1 MDTQELFNDLQERK
15 SGKPIF
21 TGSRPPSI
29 IQSEANTKRDYSGP
43 KVANRVAFKRT
54 NSIDFDGEQSHSNAR
69 LDVNNYQTKCMT
81 RNPSND
87 ELECQRYQ

>member
-1 MDTQELFNDLQERK
+1 MIFKKENQESLFSQEVDLQASYK
-15 SGKPIF
+15 VKQ
-21 TGSRPPSI
+21 
-29 IQSEANTKRDYSGP
+29 IQNATTI

-81 RNPSND
+81 RNPSNE
-87 ELECQRYQ
+87 ELQ